1 MIDGFLVVDKPAG
14 ITSHDVV
21 SILRRTLHQ
30 KKIGHTGTLDPFATG
45 VLPIALGEGT
55 KAIPYL
61 DESIKEYQ
69 AVMRIGISTDTL
81 DLTGNV
87 LKIRDWSHIT
97 PEMILSVIPKF
108 TGSILQIP
116 PMFSAL
122 KRDGVPLYK
131 LARRGETVERQ
142 ERSVEIHSLVIDL
155 ISLPEIAFT
164 VRCSR
169 GTYVRTL
176 ADDIGEALGVGA
188 HLSVLRRTASG
199 AFSLTHSLTLDELS
213 SSSIDNL
220 LQNRLITV
228 GQSLAGL
235 PEFQLTAAGSR
246 RIQNGI
252 TPVPSD
258 FESLPELIP
267 ASGKVKLFFNDV
279 LLAIGDIYPAETSS
293 DGLRM
298 KLVRVFNLLSPLQLS
313 GWCGI
318 QKDLKN
324 PVN

>member
-69 AVMRIGISTDTL
+69 AVMSIGVSTDTL

-87 LKIRDWSHIT
+87 LSKRDWSHVT
-97 PEMILSVIPKF
+97 PEMVTSVLSKF
-108 TGSILQIP
+108 TGTIAQIP

-131 LARRGETVERQ
+131 LARKGETVERQ
-142 ERSVEIHSLVIDL
+142 ERSVEIHSLAIDL
-155 ISLPEIAFT
+155 ISLPQIAFT

-188 HLSVLRRTASG
+188 HLSALRRTASG
-199 AFSLTHSLTLDELS
+199 SFSLAHSFTLDELS
-213 SSSIDNL
+213 ATSINDL
-220 LQNRLITV
+220 LQRRLITIR
-228 GQSLAGL
+228 QALSGL
-235 PEFQLTAAGSR
+235 PEFHLTAAGSK
-246 RIQNGI
+246 RIKNGI
-252 TPVPSD
+252 APVLDD
-258 FESLPELIP
+258 FESLPGQILE
-267 ASGKVKLFFNDV
+267 SGRVKILFDDE
-279 LLAIGDIYPAETSS
+279 LLAICDLLPKDHDS
-293 DGLRM
+293 DVLRM
-298 KLVRVFNLLSPLQLS
+298 KLVRVFNLLSPLHLS
-313 GWCGI
+313 AQCDI
-318 QKDLKN
+318 
-324 PVN
+324 